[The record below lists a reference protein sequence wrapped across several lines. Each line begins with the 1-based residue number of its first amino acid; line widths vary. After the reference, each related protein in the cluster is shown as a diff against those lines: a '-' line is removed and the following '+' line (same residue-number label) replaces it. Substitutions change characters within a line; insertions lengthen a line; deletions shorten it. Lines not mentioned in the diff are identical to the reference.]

1 MAETAAT
8 TDVSKFSSI
17 ISKHGLASP
26 NKFEV
31 NFSSIPVLSTAADH
45 SSQLNIMCDQCS
57 LAGRDVQAVL
67 DLQYGV
73 RRQVVYNAPAY
84 TPLSLSFL
92 CTDNM
97 NEKRILDVWN
107 NKCVSVTG
115 GYHVEYYD
123 NYVGHLDVYVLDR
136 SGKKR
141 TYHMHYHEVYP
152 KTVTAVELNHGT
164 TNATM
169 RVTAEIQYA
178 FWTTSDIHLGNTRKT
193 GDTAHGANKNK
204 TTISQNLSGRSSR

>member
-1 MAETAAT
+1 MAESPASF
-8 TDVSKFSSI
+8 DVSTFSSRI
-17 ISKHGLASP
+17 ASSGLASP

-31 NFSSIPVLSTAADH
+31 VFKNIPLAADAVKGVDPTT
-45 SSQLNIMCDQCS
+45 QLSIMCDQVS

-67 DLQYGV
+67 DLQYGI
-73 RRQVVYNAPAY
+73 RRQVVYNAPSY
-84 TPLSLSFL
+84 TPLSLSFI

-107 NKCVSVTG
+107 NKCVNTTG
-115 GYHVEYYD
+115 GFHVAYYD
-123 NYVGHLDVYVLDR
+123 DYVGHLDIYVLDR

-152 KTVTAVELNHGT
+152 KTVTAVEMNHGT
-164 TNATM
+164 TNAAM

-178 FWTTSDIHLGNTRKT
+178 YWSTSDIWAPGGT
-193 GDTAHGANKNK
+193 HG
-204 TTISQNLSGRSSR
+204 QG

>member
-1 MAETAAT
+1 MADTAQFSVAT
-8 TDVSKFSSI
+8 FSSRI
-17 ISKHGLASP
+17 ASSGLASP

-31 NFSSIPVLSTAADH
+31 VFTHIPGARNVGDDEM
-45 SSQLNIMCDQCS
+45 QLNLMCDQVS
-57 LAGRDVQAVL
+57 LAGRDVQAIL

-92 CTDNM
+92 CTDKM
-97 NEKRILDVWN
+97 DEKRILDEWN
-107 NKCVSVTG
+107 NKCVSVG
-115 GYHVEYYD
+115 GGFNVAYYND
-123 NYVGHLDVYVLDR
+123 YIGELDVYVLDR
-136 SGKKR
+136 SGKNR

-164 TNATM
+164 TNAAM

-178 FWTTSDIHLGNTRKT
+178 FWTTNSIHVGSTRKQ
-193 GDTAHGANKNK
+193 GDLARH
-204 TTISQNLSGRSSR
+204 

>member
-1 MAETAAT
+1 MADTAQFSVA
-8 TDVSKFSSI
+8 DFSSRI
-17 ISKHGLASP
+17 ATKGLASP

-31 NFSSIPVLSTAADH
+31 IFRSIPGQGANDLK
-45 SSQLNIMCDQCS
+45 QMNLMCDQCS

-67 DLQYGV
+67 DLQYGI

-97 NEKRILDVWN
+97 DEKRILDKWN
-107 NKCVSVTG
+107 DKCVSVNG
-115 GYHVEYYD
+115 GFNVEYYN
-123 NYVGHLDVYVLDR
+123 NYIGELDVYVLDR
-136 SGKKR
+136 SGKHR

-164 TNATM
+164 TNATL
-169 RVTAEIQYA
+169 RVTAEIAYA
-178 FWTTSDIHLGNTRKT
+178 FWTTSDIHLGNTAGLQDVRRGRNNPPTITT
-193 GDTAHGANKNK
+193 GRQDREG
-204 TTISQNLSGRSSR
+204 G

>member
-1 MAETAAT
+1 MANTAQFSVA
-8 TDVSKFSSI
+8 DFSSRI
-17 ISKHGLASP
+17 ASNGLASP

-31 NFSSIPVLSTAADH
+31 IFRAIPGARNGAADLQ
-45 SSQLNIMCDQCS
+45 QLNLMCDQVS

-67 DLQYGV
+67 DLQYGI

-92 CTDNM
+92 CTDKM
-97 NEKRILDVWN
+97 KEKIILDAWN
-107 NKCVSVTG
+107 DKCVSITNGFNVA
-115 GYHVEYYD
+115 YYND
-123 NYVGHLDVYVLDR
+123 YIGEMDVYVLDR

-164 TNATM
+164 TNATL
-169 RVTAEIQYA
+169 RVTAELQYA
-178 FWTTSDIHLGNTRKT
+178 FWTTNKIGMN
-193 GDTAHGANKNK
+193 DTALGLLDVD
-204 TTISQNLSGRSSR
+204 QSRNQVSIDIIKRK

>member
-1 MAETAAT
+1 MGDNAIY
-8 TDVSKFSSI
+8 DVGKFSSKI
-17 ISKHGLASP
+17 ASSGLASP

-31 NFSSIPVLSTAADH
+31 VFTRIPVEVKGVDPTTQLS
-45 SSQLNIMCDQCS
+45 IMCDQCS
-57 LAGRDVQAVL
+57 LAGRDVQAQL
-67 DLQYGV
+67 DLQYGI

-84 TPLSLSFL
+84 TPLSLSFI

-107 NKCVSVTG
+107 NKCVNTTG
-115 GYHVEYYD
+115 NFQVAYYD
-123 NYVGHLDVYVLDR
+123 DYIGHLDVFVLDR

-164 TNATM
+164 TNAAL

-178 FWTTSDIHLGNTRKT
+178 YWST
-193 GDTAHGANKNK
+193 GDIWAPGGTHYP
-204 TTISQNLSGRSSR
+204 

>member
-1 MAETAAT
+1 MADTAHFSVAN
-8 TDVSKFSSI
+8 FSSKI
-17 ISKHGLASP
+17 ASSGLASP

-31 NFSSIPVLSTAADH
+31 EFTRIPKEAGGAAELT
-45 SSQLNIMCDQCS
+45 QLNLMCDQVS

-67 DLQYGV
+67 DLQYGI

-84 TPLSLSFL
+84 TPLSVSFI

-97 NEKRILDVWN
+97 EEKRILDKWN
-107 NKCVSVTG
+107 NKCVNTTG
-115 GYHVEYYD
+115 NFHVAYYD
-123 NYVGHLDVYVLDR
+123 DYVGHLDVYVLDR

-164 TNATM
+164 TNASL

-178 FWTTSDIHLGNTRKT
+178 YWSTSDIWAPGGT
-193 GDTAHGANKNK
+193 HG
-204 TTISQNLSGRSSR
+204 QG

>member
-1 MAETAAT
+1 MAEQGNAFY
-8 TDVSKFSSI
+8 DVGKFSSRI
-17 ISKHGLASP
+17 AANGLASP

-31 NFSSIPVLSTAADH
+31 IFKRIPDAGQSDLTQLS
-45 SSQLNIMCDQCS
+45 LMCDQVS

-84 TPLSLSFL
+84 TPLSLSFI

-97 NEKRILDVWN
+97 AEKRILDKWN
-107 NKCVSVTG
+107 NLCVSVSSG
-115 GYHVEYYD
+115 FDVAYYND
-123 NYVGHLDVYVLDR
+123 YIGEMDVYVLDR
-136 SGKKR
+136 SGKHR

-164 TNATM
+164 TNATL

-178 FWTTSDIHLGNTRKT
+178 YWTTNSFGHRT
-193 GDTAHGANKNK
+193 GATEVGGQEATAAINFPS
-204 TTISQNLSGRSSR
+204 TS

>member
-1 MAETAAT
+1 MANGPFSVA
-8 TDVSKFSSI
+8 DFSSRI
-17 ISKHGLASP
+17 ATNGLASP

-31 NFSSIPVLSTAADH
+31 RFKSIPGSKSDDLM
-45 SSQLNIMCDQCS
+45 QLNLMCDQVS

-67 DLQYGV
+67 DLQYGI

-84 TPLSLSFL
+84 TPLSVSFL
-92 CTDNM
+92 CTDGM
-97 NEKRILDVWN
+97 NEKRILDAWN
-107 NKCVSVTG
+107 NKCVNTTRGFNV
-115 GYHVEYYD
+115 GYYNDYIGEM
-123 NYVGHLDVYVLDR
+123 DVFVLDR

-164 TNATM
+164 TNATL

-178 FWTTSDIHLGNTRKT
+178 FWTTKDIHLGSSKGLLDLNVDRNPPGIDIGLKT
-193 GDTAHGANKNK
+193 PDAT
-204 TTISQNLSGRSSR
+204 

>member
-1 MAETAAT
+1 MANTAQFS
-8 TDVSKFSSI
+8 VSNFSSTI
-17 ISKHGLASP
+17 AKNGLASP

-31 NFSSIPVLSTAADH
+31 IFRAIPGARHGAADLL
-45 SSQLNIMCDQCS
+45 QLSLMCDQVS

-67 DLQYGV
+67 DLQYGI

-92 CTDNM
+92 CTDKM
-97 NEKRILDVWN
+97 KEKIILDAWN
-107 NKCVSVTG
+107 DKCVSITNGFNVA
-115 GYHVEYYD
+115 YYND
-123 NYVGHLDVYVLDR
+123 YIGEMDVYVLDR

-164 TNATM
+164 TNATL
-169 RVTAEIQYA
+169 RVTAELQYA
-178 FWTTSDIHLGNTRKT
+178 FWTTNKIGLNDSALGLLDRDQSRNQVSIDIITR
-193 GDTAHGANKNK
+193 
-204 TTISQNLSGRSSR
+204 Q

>member
-1 MAETAAT
+1 MADTAHFSVAN
-8 TDVSKFSSI
+8 FSSKI
-17 ISKHGLASP
+17 ASSGLASP

-31 NFSSIPVLSTAADH
+31 VFTRIPIEVKGVDPTTQLS
-45 SSQLNIMCDQCS
+45 IMCDQCS

-67 DLQYGV
+67 DLQYGI

-84 TPLSLSFL
+84 TPLSLSFI

-97 NEKRILDVWN
+97 EEKRILDKWN
-107 NKCVSVTG
+107 NKCVNTTKGFDVA
-115 GYHVEYYD
+115 YYD
-123 NYVGHLDVYVLDR
+123 DYVGHLDVYVLDR

-164 TNATM
+164 TNATL
-169 RVTAEIQYA
+169 RVTAEMQYA
-178 FWTTSDIHLGNTRKT
+178 YWSTSDIWAPGGT
-193 GDTAHGANKNK
+193 HG
-204 TTISQNLSGRSSR
+204 QG

>member
-1 MAETAAT
+1 MADNAQFN
-8 TDVSKFSSI
+8 VSHFSSKI
-17 ISKHGLASP
+17 AANGLASP

-31 NFSSIPVLSTAADH
+31 QFRAIPGQGSKDLM
-45 SSQLNIMCDQCS
+45 QLNLMCDQVS

-67 DLQYGV
+67 DLQYGI

-92 CTDNM
+92 CTDKM
-97 NEKRILDVWN
+97 DEKRILDEWN
-107 NKCVSVTG
+107 NRCVSVG
-115 GYHVEYYD
+115 GGFNVAYYND
-123 NYVGHLDVYVLDR
+123 YIGELDVYVLDR
-136 SGKKR
+136 SGKNR

-164 TNATM
+164 TNATL

-178 FWTTSDIHLGNTRKT
+178 FWSTNEITLGNTKGLLDLNPSRNSIDIGLKT
-193 GDTAHGANKNK
+193 PK
-204 TTISQNLSGRSSR
+204 

>member
-1 MAETAAT
+1 MAENNAQFNV
-8 TDVSKFSSI
+8 DKFSSRI
-17 ISKHGLASP
+17 AKTGLASP

-31 NFSSIPVLSTAADH
+31 IFRAIPGAHKGAADLQ
-45 SSQLNIMCDQCS
+45 QLNLMCDQCS

-67 DLQYGV
+67 DLQYGI

-92 CTDNM
+92 CTDKM
-97 NEKRILDVWN
+97 DEKRILDEWN
-107 NKCVSVTG
+107 NKCVPVDG
-115 GYHVEYYD
+115 GFNVAYYND
-123 NYVGHLDVYVLDR
+123 YIGEMDVYVLDR
-136 SGKKR
+136 SGKER

-164 TNATM
+164 TNATL

-178 FWTTSDIHLGNTRKT
+178 FWTTNSIHLGSSKGLLDIDPAR
-193 GDTAHGANKNK
+193 NKAGIEFK
-204 TTISQNLSGRSSR
+204 LRG

>member
-1 MAETAAT
+1 MADTAQFSVAT
-8 TDVSKFSSI
+8 FSSK
-17 ISKHGLASP
+17 ISGSGLASP

-31 NFSSIPVLSTAADH
+31 IFTKIPIAAGGAAEREQLS
-45 SSQLNIMCDQCS
+45 LMCDQCS

-67 DLQYGV
+67 DLQYGI
-73 RRQVVYNAPAY
+73 RRQVVYNAPSY
-84 TPLSLSFL
+84 TPLSLSFI

-97 NEKRILDVWN
+97 EEKRILDKWN
-107 NKCVSVTG
+107 NKCVSTTG
-115 GYHVEYYD
+115 NFHVAYYD
-123 NYVGHLDVYVLDR
+123 DYVGHLDVYVLDR

-164 TNATM
+164 TNASL

-178 FWTTSDIHLGNTRKT
+178 YWSTSDIWAPGGT
-193 GDTAHGANKNK
+193 HG
-204 TTISQNLSGRSSR
+204 QG

>member
-1 MAETAAT
+1 MANTAQFSVA
-8 TDVSKFSSI
+8 DFSSRI
-17 ISKHGLASP
+17 AKKGLASP

-31 NFSSIPVLSTAADH
+31 IFTRIPGATAEDQK
-45 SSQLNIMCDQCS
+45 QLNLMCDQVS

-67 DLQYGV
+67 DLQYGI

-84 TPLSLSFL
+84 TPLSLSFI

-97 NEKRILDVWN
+97 DEKRILDKWN
-107 NKCVSVTG
+107 NKCVSTTG
-115 GYHVEYYD
+115 NFHVAYYD
-123 NYVGHLDVYVLDR
+123 DYVGHLDVYVLDR

-152 KTVTAVELNHGT
+152 KTVTAIELNHGT
-164 TNATM
+164 TNAAL

-178 FWTTSDIHLGNTRKT
+178 YWSTSDIWAPGGT
-193 GDTAHGANKNK
+193 HG
-204 TTISQNLSGRSSR
+204 QG

>member
-1 MAETAAT
+1 MANAQFSVG
-8 TDVSKFSSI
+8 DFSSK
-17 ISKHGLASP
+17 ISANGLASP

-31 NFSSIPVLSTAADH
+31 VFSRIPIAVDGVDEVKQLS
-45 SSQLNIMCDQCS
+45 LMCDQVS

-67 DLQYGV
+67 DLQYGI

-92 CTDNM
+92 CTDKM
-97 NEKRILDVWN
+97 DEKRILDEWN
-107 NKCVSVTG
+107 NKCVSVG
-115 GYHVEYYD
+115 GGFNVAYYND
-123 NYVGHLDVYVLDR
+123 YIGELDVYVLDR
-136 SGKKR
+136 SGKNR

-164 TNATM
+164 TNATL

-178 FWTTSDIHLGNTRKT
+178 FWTTSDIHLGNTRKS
-193 GDTAHGANKNK
+193 GDTTHSGNNPL
-204 TTISQNLSGRSSR
+204 TIDTP

>member
-1 MAETAAT
+1 MGDNAIY
-8 TDVSKFSSI
+8 DVGKFSSKI
-17 ISKHGLASP
+17 ASSGLASP

-31 NFSSIPVLSTAADH
+31 VFTRIPVKVKGVDATTQLS
-45 SSQLNIMCDQCS
+45 IMCDQCS
-57 LAGRDVQAVL
+57 LAGRDVQAQL
-67 DLQYGV
+67 DLQYGI

-84 TPLSLSFL
+84 TPLSLSFI

-107 NKCVSVTG
+107 NKCVNTTG
-115 GYHVEYYD
+115 NFHVAYYD
-123 NYVGHLDVYVLDR
+123 DYVGHLDVFVLDR

-164 TNATM
+164 TNAAL

-178 FWTTSDIHLGNTRKT
+178 YWSTSDIWAPGGT
-193 GDTAHGANKNK
+193 HG
-204 TTISQNLSGRSSR
+204 QG

>member
-1 MAETAAT
+1 MANTAQFSVA
-8 TDVSKFSSI
+8 DFSSRI
-17 ISKHGLASP
+17 ASNGLASP

-31 NFSSIPVLSTAADH
+31 IFKSIPGQGANDLK
-45 SSQLNIMCDQCS
+45 QLNLMCDQCS

-84 TPLSLSFL
+84 TPLSLSFI
-92 CTDNM
+92 CTDKM
-97 NEKRILDVWN
+97 LEKTILDEWN
-107 NKCVSVTG
+107 DKCVPVNG
-115 GYHVEYYD
+115 GFNVEYYN
-123 NYVGHLDVYVLDR
+123 NYIGELDVFVLDR
-136 SGKKR
+136 SGKER

-164 TNATM
+164 TNATL

-178 FWTTSDIHLGNTRKT
+178 FWTTNSIHLGSSEGLQDVRRGGNTP
-193 GDTAHGANKNK
+193 AIE
-204 TTISQNLSGRSSR
+204 ISPSS